1 MTMPSKEYLEYI
13 SKRLEAM
20 NPNQGGHPGNSCN
33 EPFKMPSFM
42 DQAGQTAMHYLKNKR
57 ETETAPDPLFPDR
70 N

>member
-20 NPNQGGHPGNSCN
+20 NPNSEGHRVDTCN
-33 EPFKMPSFM
+33 EPFEIPSFI
-42 DQAGQTAMHYLKNKR
+42 DQVGQTAMHYLRNKKQV
-57 ETETAPDPLFPDR
+57 EIKPDPLFPDR

>member
-20 NPNQGGHPGNSCN
+20 NPGAGGHPGESCQ
-33 EPFKMPSFM
+33 EPFAMPSFI
-42 DQAGQTAMHYLKNKR
+42 DQVGQTAIHYLKNKK
-57 ETETAPDPLFPDR
+57 ETVIPPDPLFPDR